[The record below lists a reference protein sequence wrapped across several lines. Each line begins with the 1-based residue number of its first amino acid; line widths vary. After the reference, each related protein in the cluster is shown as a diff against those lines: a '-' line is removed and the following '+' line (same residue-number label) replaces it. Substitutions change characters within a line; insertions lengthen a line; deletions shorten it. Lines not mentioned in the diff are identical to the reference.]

1 MATKIAAK
9 SVRVYLDKYN
19 LSGDLNATDQAF
31 NVETP
36 LVTCFSNEGPR
47 RVEGNYD
54 TEDNDLGFFDGDAG
68 AHDAILAAIVGDGI
82 DHYLGKLF
90 GTTEGDTA
98 YEKIV
103 RIDGQPRSGG
113 LGGAVLLNFSSK
125 GSGGAYRGVILRS
138 ATVTGAG
145 NGTGQN
151 LGATVSG
158 DEFAV
163 TFRVLSFT
171 GTNITLKVQE
181 SSDDGG
187 GDAYADIASLTSGA
201 LTAIGVVRVSTTAAT
216 EAWKRLNV
224 SGTFTSALILVTCGT
239 VAGT

>member
-9 SVRVYLDKYN
+9 SVRVYLDKYD
-19 LSGDLNATDQAF
+19 LSGDLNSTSQSF

-36 LVTCFSNEGPR
+36 VVTCFNHTGPR
-47 RVEGNYD
+47 RLEGNYD
-54 TEDNDLGFFDGDAG
+54 TEDSDLGFFDGDTA
-68 AHDAILAAIVGDGI
+68 AYDAILASIVGDGI
-82 DHYLGKLF
+82 DHYLGKTF

-103 RIDGQPRSGG
+103 RISGQPRAGG
-113 LGGAVLLNFSSK
+113 IGGAVLLNFDAK
-125 GSGGAYRGVILRS
+125 GAGGAYRGVILRS

-163 TFRVLSFT
+163 TFRLLSFT
-171 GTNITLKVQE
+171 GTNITLKVQG

-224 SGTFTSALILVTCGT
+224 SGTFSSALILVTCGQ